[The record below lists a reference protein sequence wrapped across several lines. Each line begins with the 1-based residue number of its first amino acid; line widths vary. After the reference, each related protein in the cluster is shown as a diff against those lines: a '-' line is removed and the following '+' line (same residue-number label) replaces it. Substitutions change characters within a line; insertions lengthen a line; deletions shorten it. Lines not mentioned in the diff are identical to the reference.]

1 MRNIC
6 TISLIL
12 LFALAKG
19 FAQLPTVFV
28 TPKTATVAVGQNIN
42 FDVSVLDFN
51 NLLSINFEV
60 EWDKTV
66 FEYVSVSNVTTT
78 LPGFSAAAGIG
89 NTPQNTSNG
98 RVSLLWLDNALMPF
112 TMQGENR
119 LFTITLK
126 GLKDGVS
133 TVAIKKAGIITG
145 DERELVPN
153 VESSTA
159 TSGAGGS
166 GSTNN
171 NPVAVTLGNVTGQAG
186 QQVCVPVT
194 VSNFADMQSLQLGF
208 SYNPSILQSPSI
220 RNINLTDLSTSSF
233 ALPPAIA
240 AGSIRMSWSDAT
252 SNTPESVANN
262 TKIFDIC
269 FTAAANATAGTTPV
283 SISNAVFASEARRAN
298 VGQISV
304 QPTNSTVTIQQSG
317 GGSTGDFRLTAAS
330 SSANTGATVCLDV
343 TANGFNNILTLQHSI
358 NWNQSLLRF
367 KEVKLGNNPLNIQ
380 LASNFNSA
388 ASANGRISF
397 SWEGAN
403 AQAVTIPNGSVIYQ
417 LCFDVTGNAG
427 QNAMVQFTGNPTPA
441 EVGNAAGRVVP
452 FNSTPGTVT
461 ITSGSGGGNNNTFNL
476 SLPTVTV
483 ERSQTVCMDVT
494 VNGFTD
500 LIGLQHSITWN
511 PSLLRFK
518 ESKPV
523 GNNVLRVANSLVA
536 NPNEVN
542 NGILRFSWTDEQL
555 LGVSIPNGTAI
566 YQLCFEVIGSGG
578 QAANIQFANAPVEQ
592 EVTNKNSQFVPFNST
607 AGIVNITGGNA
618 PAPSCDPTA
627 FPVCIS
633 KETVQLGNTAC
644 VSVTAQDF
652 RNIIGLQFS
661 ITFDRSVLQYADI
674 QIANTPLGL
683 TLVSGNSGGNI
694 NRNAALT
701 NGVIVMLWEDP
712 SLAGV
717 SLNDDTEL
725 FKICFNT
732 LKEGVGLVT
741 FQNAPTPFEVTDNN
755 SNLLPFR
762 GSSGSVTV
770 SAACSAPVIEG
781 AVTNINCVGQTSGA
795 IDLSITGGNGNFTYN
810 WGQGRPTTQD
820 LSNLSAGT
828 YTVTVTS
835 GGGCGT
841 ANRTFTITQPTTA
854 LDAQAQVAANV
865 RCFGQNTGT
874 INVTATGGTGPYT
887 YAWSPN
893 QVQGAAPSN
902 LPAGNYTVTVTD
914 QNGCQAS
921 VSNLAVTGPTQAVVV
936 TVEKTDAKCA
946 GENNGAIR
954 LNASGGTGNY
964 TYSWASPLTGT
975 GNTQANLRAGTYTA
989 TVTDANGCQ
998 ANTSVVIEGG
1008 GTPISVTDTIINRI
1022 TNNNGSITISVSGG
1036 SGDYTF
1042 DWSGPEAFERLTKD
1056 INNLRIPGS
1065 YTVKIT
1071 DSNGCSISET
1081 YVVAVPMALS
1091 TSRIKPACG
1100 STNDGIIEIEIVGGI
1115 PPYQYLWSNGNN
1127 SKNLSALAPGSYT
1140 PTVTDASGSTFTP
1153 DPFVIGTSPAIS
1165 VAENI
1170 LPETCSDQKNDGSI
1184 TITPAGGVAPLTWKW
1199 ETQGFD
1205 NIPTR
1210 TNLNQGN
1217 YTYTVTDA
1225 IGCTKTDTVVVAY
1238 IPSEPELSNFDIK
1251 NVTCNGLADGRIA
1264 FDISCGDPSYVVSLQ
1279 KVGDTTILKY
1289 TYDFANPRFEVAN
1302 LATGTYKISITDRN
1316 DGSKSDEISIT
1327 APAVFNTAATIS
1339 SSTEIFA
1346 PCNGQIRLNVTG
1358 GSGNYTY
1365 LWNNNLTSSTITSA
1379 CAGRYIVTVTDAQG
1393 CQQIDTFQITNLNA
1407 NGVVNNANC
1416 PDNDPSGSVILN
1428 VQSGQPPY
1436 AFEWRNSRNQIVGD
1450 STQNLINAEAGSY
1463 TVKITEESGVSITRT
1478 FQIEAN
1484 SDLSVSARFGANYNG
1499 FGVSCKGAQDAV
1511 LIAEGRNSQNYT
1523 YEWKR
1528 ADSTLSNVETLEAV
1542 GVGTYRVF
1550 VTDNEGCTS
1559 STNITVAEPPVL
1571 TVNREVLD
1579 ILCAGDQSGEAMI
1592 IPAGGASREYTFK
1605 WSHDPNYSFGTAVG
1619 LLPGNYIVTVSDRNN
1634 CSIIDSFAVTEPE
1647 PLVIDIDNTPF
1658 SVNINGSVEAVV
1670 TGGTGNYSYT
1680 WIEPASGKVIST
1692 DPSIEKIKSE
1702 ISLILIVEDEKP
1714 L

>member
-1 MRNIC
+1 MNIIYKLYAQILTTMRNIC
-6 TISLIL
+6 TILMVL
-12 LFALAKG
+12 LFATEG

-28 TPKTATVAVGQNIN
+28 TPKTATAAVGQDID
-42 FDVSVLDFN
+42 FDIYVRDFN
-51 NLLSINFEV
+51 NLLGIEFKI

-66 FEYVSVSNVTTT
+66 FEYVSISNITTT
-78 LPGFSAAAGIG
+78 LPGFTAAGNIG
-89 NTPQNTSNG
+89 NTPPNTTNG
-98 RVSLLWLDNALMPF
+98 RVVLLWFDNSFTPF

-119 LFTITLK
+119 LLTLTLR

-133 TVAIKKAGIITG
+133 AIAIKDALIVTG
-145 DERELVPN
+145 DEMQLSPN
-153 VESSTA
+153 VENSNA
-159 TSGAGGS
+159 TSGTGGGG

-171 NPVAVTLGNVTGQAG
+171 NPIAVTLGNVTGQAS

-208 SYNPSILQSPSI
+208 SYNPSILQSPTI
-220 RNINLTDLSTSSF
+220 NNINLTDLSTGSF

-252 SNTPESVANN
+252 SNTPETVANN
-262 TKIFDIC
+262 TKIFDLC
-269 FTAAANATAGTTPV
+269 FTVAANATAGTTPV
-283 SISNAVFASEARRAN
+283 SISNTVFASEARRAN
-298 VGQISV
+298 VGAISV
-304 QPTNSTVTIQQSG
+304 QPTNSTVTIQQGSGGGG
-317 GGSTGDFRLTAAS
+317 GGSTGEFRLTAANAT
-330 SSANTGATVCLDV
+330 ANTGATVCLDV
-343 TANGFNNILTLQHSI
+343 TASGFNNILALQHSI

-367 KEVKLGNNPLNIQ
+367 KEVKTGSNPLNIQ
-380 LASNFNSA
+380 LASNFNTA
-388 ASANGRISF
+388 ASANGQISF

-403 AQAVTIPNGSVIYQ
+403 LQPVTIPNGTIIYQ
-417 LCFDVTGNAG
+417 LCFDVIGNAG
-427 QNAMVQFTGNPTPA
+427 QNAMVQFTSTPTPA
-441 EVGNAAGRVVP
+441 EVSNGAERVIP
-452 FNSTPGTVT
+452 FNSTPGV
-461 ITSGSGGGNNNTFNL
+461 
-476 SLPTVTV
+476 
-483 ERSQTVCMDVT
+483 
-494 VNGFTD
+494 
-500 LIGLQHSITWN
+500 
-511 PSLLRFK
+511 
-518 ESKPV
+518 
-523 GNNVLRVANSLVA
+523 
-536 NPNEVN
+536 
-542 NGILRFSWTDEQL
+542 
-555 LGVSIPNGTAI
+555 VS
-566 YQLCFEVIGSGG
+566 
-578 QAANIQFANAPVEQ
+578 
-592 EVTNKNSQFVPFNST
+592 
-607 AGIVNITGGNA
+607 ITGGSA

-633 KETVQLGNTAC
+633 KETVQFGNTAC
-644 VSVTAQDF
+644 VSITAQDF
-652 RNIIGLQFS
+652 RDIVGLQFS

-683 TLVSGNSGGNI
+683 TLVSGTSGGNI

-717 SLNDDTEL
+717 SLDDDTEL

-732 LKEGVGLVT
+732 LKEGVGLVA
-741 FQNAPTPFEVTDNN
+741 FQNMPTPFEVTDKN
-755 SNLLPFR
+755 SNILPFR
-762 GSSGSVTV
+762 GSNGSVTV

-781 AVTNINCVGQTSGA
+781 AVTNISCVGQTSGA
-795 IDLSITGGNGNFTYN
+795 IDLSITGGNGSFTYN
-810 WGQGRPTTQD
+810 WGQGRPATQD
-820 LSNLSAGT
+820 LSNLGAGT

-841 ANRTFTITQPTTA
+841 ANRTFTITQPATA
-854 LDAQAQVAANV
+854 LAAQAQVAANV
-865 RCFGQNTGT
+865 QCFGQNTGR
-874 INVTATGGTGPYT
+874 INVTASGGTGNYT
-887 YAWSPN
+887 YTWSPN
-893 QVQGAAPSN
+893 QVQGATPSN
-902 LPAGNYTVTVTD
+902 LPAGNYNVTVTD

-921 VSNLAVTGPTQAVVV
+921 VSNLAVTGPTQAVTVM
-936 TVEKTDAKCA
+936 VEKTDAKCA

-975 GNTQANLRAGTYTA
+975 SSTQANLRAGTYTA

-1008 GTPISVTDTIINRI
+1008 GTPISVTDTTINRI

-1056 INNLRIPGS
+1056 INNLRIPGP

-1100 STNDGIIEIEIVGGI
+1100 STSDGAIEIEIIGGI
-1115 PPYQYLWSNGNN
+1115 PPYQYLWSNGGN
-1127 SKNLSALAPGSYT
+1127 SKNLTALAPGSYT
-1140 PTVTDASGSTFTP
+1140 PTITDASGDTFTP
-1153 DPFVIGTSPAIS
+1153 DPFVIGTSPSIS

-1170 LPETCSDQKNDGSI
+1170 LPETCSDLKNDGSI
-1184 TITPAGGVAPLTWKW
+1184 TITPTGGTAPLTWKW

-1210 TNLNQGN
+1210 TNLNRGN
-1217 YTYTVTDA
+1217 YVYTITDA

-1251 NVTCNGLADGRIA
+1251 NVTCSGLADGRIA
-1264 FDISCGDPSYVVSLQ
+1264 FDISCGDPDYVVSLQ

-1302 LATGTYKISITDRN
+1302 LATGTYKISVTDRN
-1316 DGSKSDEISIT
+1316 DGSESDEISIT
-1327 APAVFNTAATIS
+1327 APEIFNTAGTVS

-1365 LWNNNLTSSTITSA
+1365 LWSNNATSSTITSA
-1379 CAGRYIVTVTDAQG
+1379 CAGRYTVTVTDAQG
-1393 CQQIDTFQITNLNA
+1393 CQQIDTFQLTNLNA
-1407 NGVVNNANC
+1407 NGVVNNADC

-1450 STQNLINAEAGSY
+1450 STQNLMNAEAGSY

-1478 FQIEAN
+1478 FQIGAN
-1484 SDLSVSARFGANYNG
+1484 SDLGVSARFGANYNG

-1511 LIAEGRNSQNYT
+1511 LIAEGKNSQNYT
-1523 YEWKR
+1523 YEWKM
-1528 ADSTLSNVETLEAV
+1528 ADSTLSNTEKLEAV
-1542 GVGTYRVF
+1542 GVGNYRVF
-1550 VTDNEGCTS
+1550 VTDDEGCTS
-1559 STNITVAEPPVL
+1559 SANITVVEPPLISVS
-1571 TVNREVLD
+1571 REVLD
-1579 ILCAGDQSGEAMI
+1579 ILCAGDQSGEAI
-1592 IPAGGASREYTFK
+1592 LIPSGGASSEYTFK
-1605 WSHDPNYSFGTAVG
+1605 WSHDSSYTFGTAAG
-1619 LLPGNYIVTVSDRNN
+1619 LSPGNYVVTISDKNN
-1634 CSIIDSFAVTEPE
+1634 CSIVDSFAIIEPD
-1647 PLVIDIDNTPF
+1647 PLLIDVDNTPF
-1658 SVNINGSVEAVV
+1658 SVDINGSVEAVV
-1670 TGGTGNYSYT
+1670 TGGTGAYSYT
-1680 WIEPASGKVIST
+1680 WIDIASGKVIST

-1702 ISLILIVEDEKP
+1702 ISLTLIVEDENLCRDSLNTSVFNLNECLTNRSVITPNGDGKNETFEIKCIEFYGETNIQIFSRWGQLVFFADNYDGTWSGRDMDGTLLP
-1714 L
+1714 DDAYFYVLRFIDIDDKMKEARGTVTIMTE